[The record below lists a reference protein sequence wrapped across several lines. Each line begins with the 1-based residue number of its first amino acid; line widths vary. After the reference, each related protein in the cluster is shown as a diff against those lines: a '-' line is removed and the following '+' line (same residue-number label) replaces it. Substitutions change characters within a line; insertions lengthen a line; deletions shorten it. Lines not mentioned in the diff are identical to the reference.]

1 MLATLVPEA
10 LRLPLAGCGYR
21 PELLRSDFAFGTGQS
36 APLVAFAQA
45 PADSRSACI
54 AVTQST
60 SSSRDAVS
68 DCKQLGAPIVL
79 VCSGTSLQ
87 WWKQGV
93 QSPEFL
99 ESITGDQVQRF
110 FELKKDEFAPEAI
123 YRAKTWGRFKSEYQL
138 SFVDL
143 GLLPLV
149 EAQVGSSL
157 ESLIGNNVAMLKA
170 DLQLADVS
178 PETGHWLLQ
187 TIFWLLSGK
196 ILRDKQVPGFTDLD
210 VRNVGDVF
218 TRLAGH
224 YGTLALP
231 VRTKRERE
239 GLQHAADAIS
249 RFSSLA
255 LTTTESLAYVY
266 ENALI
271 SKETRTQLGT
281 HSTPSFLVDYVV
293 GNLKDWIEEIPIQDR
308 SVFEPACGHAAFLVS
323 AMRLLTELLPEDRA
337 TPRKRGPYLRSRLHG
352 ADIDAF
358 ALELARLSLTLTDIP
373 NPNGWDLQLGDM
385 FRPNSLEEQ
394 AKKSTIL
401 LANPPFDNFSVQE
414 QKTYAEAETEL
425 TYVNKSSEML
435 SRTLPYLKQG
445 AVFGVVLPQSFLQSK
460 NSSKLREMMLRSFD
474 LREICLFPD
483 QVFSFSDVESAVL
496 LGRRKAEAQ
505 DSLIRYRRIRERGL
519 PQFRSCYEAP
529 NSALVPQSRFVTT
542 AHHTF
547 RLPDLDAIWQ
557 ELKSNP
563 QLGDIVS
570 AGRGF
575 EFHGAA
581 LPAGQK
587 TFSARP
593 FTDAVPGFVRFDSGL
608 HLHELPKLYWLNLD
622 SSVVRRPV
630 SGTLTGVEQVL
641 LNYAPASRGPWRL
654 KALLDLEG
662 HAVSSRFI
670 AVRPNLAA
678 WSVMALWGL
687 LNSPV
692 ANAFVFSHLG
702 KRDNT
707 VGEIRQMPVPKQQ
720 ALGRLETS
728 AKRYLLAAARQSDG
742 IDLKELLLDV
752 DCEVLRL
759 YDLPAAL
766 ERGLLDIFST
776 WDRVGVP
783 FSQPGYIPEAFNAD
797 VSLSAYRE
805 LAKNWES
812 TNEERGA
819 LIDRSIR
826 GELDTEGRAR
836 LSLLQAYAEFHVFDV
851 APRPR
856 RDIEV
861 LENELLSLAEAEGRI
876 VQ

>member
-1 MLATLVPEA
+1 MLATLVPDA
-10 LRLPLAGCGYR
+10 LRTPLAACGYR
-21 PELLRSDFAFGTGQS
+21 PELLRSDFAFGAGLS

-60 SSSRDAVS
+60 GNSREAVS
-68 DCKQLGAPIVL
+68 ECKQLGAPIVL
-79 VCSGTSLQ
+79 VCAGPSLQ

-99 ESITGDQVQRF
+99 ESIASDQLQQF
-110 FELKKDEFAPEAI
+110 FELKKDEFAPEAV
-123 YRAKTWGRFKSEYQL
+123 YRAKTWGRFKTEYQL

-157 ESLIGNNVAMLKA
+157 ESLIENNVAMLKA
-170 DLQLADVS
+170 DLQIANVS

-210 VRNVGDVF
+210 VTNVDDVF

-266 ENALI
+266 ENTLI

-293 GNLKDWIEEIPIQDR
+293 GNLKDWIEEIPVQDR

-323 AMRLLTELLPEDRA
+323 AMRLLTELLPEDLA

-373 NPNGWDLQLGDM
+373 NPNGWDLQCGDM
-385 FRPNSLEEQ
+385 FRPNVLEAQ

-414 QKTYAEAETEL
+414 QKTYEEKKTDLA
-425 TYVNKSSEML
+425 YVNKSSEML
-435 SRTLPYLKQG
+435 WRTLPHLKQG
-445 AVFGVVLPQSFLQSK
+445 SVFGVVLPQSFLQSK
-460 NSSKLREMMLRSFD
+460 NASGLRKMMLQSFE

-483 QVFSFSDVESAVL
+483 QVFSFSDVESVVL
-496 LGRRKAEAQ
+496 LGRRKLATPK
-505 DSLIRYRRIRERGL
+505 SLIRYRRIRERGL
-519 PQFRSCYEAP
+519 PQFRSCYEAS
-529 NSALVPQSRFVTT
+529 NSVLIPQSRFAATT
-542 AHHTF
+542 HHTF
-547 RLPDLDAIWQ
+547 RLPDLNEVWQ
-557 ELKSNP
+557 HLANHP
-563 QLGDIVS
+563 RLDDIAS
-570 AGRGF
+570 AGQGLSF
-575 EFHGAA
+575 GGDGSN
-581 LPAGQK
+581 LGQ
-587 TFSARP
+587 TAFSTRP
-593 FTDAVPGFVRFDSGL
+593 FGDAVPGFIRFDSGL
-608 HLHELPKLYWLNLD
+608 HLHELPKLHWLNLD
-622 SSVVRRPV
+622 PAVIGRPR
-630 SGTLTGVEQVL
+630 SGTVTGLEQVL

-654 KALLDLEG
+654 KALYDVDG
-662 HAVSSRFI
+662 RAVSSRFI
-670 AVRPNLAA
+670 AVRAKAA
-678 WSVMALWGL
+678 GWSALALWGL

-707 VGEIRQMPVPKQQ
+707 VGEVRQMPIPKPQNLQ
-720 ALGRLETS
+720 RLENS
-728 AKRYLLAAARQSDG
+728 VKRYLLAASRQSDG
-742 IDLKELLLDV
+742 SDLKELLLDV

-759 YDLPAAL
+759 YDLPVGL
-766 ERGLLDIFST
+766 ERNLLDSFAN

-783 FSQPGYIPEAFNAD
+783 FSQLDYIPGAFKAD
-797 VSLSAYRE
+797 VSLSTYRE
-805 LAKNWES
+805 LAKNWER
-812 TNEERGA
+812 TNEERGI
-819 LIDRSIR
+819 LIDQSIR

-856 RDIEV
+856 HDIEA
-861 LENELLSLAEAEGRI
+861 LENELLSLAESEGRI
-876 VQ
+876 VH

>member
-10 LRLPLAGCGYR
+10 LRPPLAGCGYR

-60 SSSRDAVS
+60 SNSRDAVS
-68 DCKQLGAPIVL
+68 ECKQLGAPIVL

-110 FELKKDEFAPEAI
+110 FELKKDEFAPEAV

-157 ESLIGNNVAMLKA
+157 ESLIESNVAMLKA

-218 TRLAGH
+218 IKLAGH
-224 YGTLALP
+224 YGTSALP

-266 ENALI
+266 ENTLI

-293 GNLKDWIEEIPIQDR
+293 GNLKDWIEEIPVQDR

-323 AMRLLTELLPEDRA
+323 AMRLLTELLPEERA

-373 NPNGWDLQLGDM
+373 NPNGWDLQCGDM

-401 LANPPFDNFSVQE
+401 LANPPFDNFSVRE
-414 QKTYAEAETEL
+414 QKTYAEKETEL

-460 NSSKLREMMLRSFD
+460 NSSNLRAIMLRSFD

-483 QVFSFSDVESAVL
+483 QVFSFSDVESVVL
-496 LGRRKAEAQ
+496 LGRRKAAAQ

-519 PQFRSCYEAP
+519 PHFRSCYEASD
-529 NSALVPQSRFVTT
+529 SALVPQSRFAAT

-547 RLPDLDAIWQ
+547 RLPDLDDVWQ
-557 ELKSNP
+557 
-563 QLGDIVS
+563 QLANHPRLDDIAS
-570 AGRGF
+570 AGQGLSF
-575 EFHGAA
+575 GGAGSHSGLTA
-581 LPAGQK
+581 
-587 TFSARP
+587 FSSKP
-593 FTDAVPGFVRFDSGL
+593 FADAVPGFVRFDSGMQ
-608 HLHELPKLYWLNLD
+608 LHELPKLHWLNLD
-622 SSVVRRPV
+622 PAVIGRPR

-654 KALLDLEG
+654 KALLDRDG
-662 HAVSSRFI
+662 RAVSSRFI
-670 AVRPNLAA
+670 AVRAKSA
-678 WSVMALWGL
+678 GWSAMALWGL

-692 ANAFVFSHLG
+692 ANAYVFSHLG

-707 VGEIRQMPVPKQQ
+707 VGEMRQMPVPKAQDVSQ
-720 ALGRLETS
+720 LEAS
-728 AKRYLLAAARQSDG
+728 AKRYLLAADRQSDG
-742 IDLKELLLDV
+742 HDLTELLLDV

-759 YDLPAAL
+759 YNLPAAL
-766 ERGLLDIFST
+766 ERNLLDVFT
-776 WDRVGVP
+776 AWERVGVP
-783 FSQPGYIPEAFNAD
+783 YLQAGYIPKAFKAD
-797 VSLSAYRE
+797 VTLSAYRG
-805 LAKNWES
+805 LTKSWED
-812 TNEERGA
+812 TNQERGT
-819 LIDRSIR
+819 LIDQSIR
-826 GELDTEGRAR
+826 GELDTEGKAR
-836 LSLLQAYAEFHVFDV
+836 LNLLQAYAEFHVFDV

-856 RDIEV
+856 RDIEA
-861 LENELLSLAEAEGRI
+861 LENELLSLAEVEGRV

>member
-1 MLATLVPEA
+1 VLATLVPEA
-10 LRLPLAGCGYR
+10 LRPPLAGCGYR
-21 PELLRSDFAFGTGQS
+21 PELLRSNFAFGTGQS
-36 APLVAFAQA
+36 APLVAFAQS

-60 SSSRDAVS
+60 SNSRDAVS
-68 DCKQLGAPIVL
+68 ECKQLGAPIVL

-110 FELKKDEFAPEAI
+110 FELKKDEFAPEAV

-157 ESLIGNNVAMLKA
+157 ESLIESNVAMLKA
-170 DLQLADVS
+170 NLQLADVS
-178 PETGHWLLQ
+178 PEIGHWLLQ

-224 YGTLALP
+224 YGTSALP

-266 ENALI
+266 ENTLI

-293 GNLKDWIEEIPIQDR
+293 GNLKDWIEEIPVQDR

-373 NPNGWDLQLGDM
+373 NPNGWDLQRGDM
-385 FRPNSLEEQ
+385 FRPNALEEQ

-414 QKTYAEAETEL
+414 QKAYAEKETEL

-435 SRTLPYLKQG
+435 WRTLPHLRQG
-445 AVFGVVLPQSFLQSK
+445 SVFGVVLPQSFLQNK
-460 NSSKLREMMLRSFD
+460 NSSSLREMMLRSFD

-483 QVFSFSDVESAVL
+483 QVFSFSDVESVVL
-496 LGRRKAEAQ
+496 LGRRKAAAQ
-505 DSLIRYRRIRERGL
+505 DSLVRYRRIRERGL
-519 PQFRSCYEAP
+519 PQFRSCYEAS
-529 NSALVPQSRFVTT
+529 NSSLVPQSRFVTT

-547 RLPDLDAIWQ
+547 RLPDLDEVWQ
-557 ELKSNP
+557 QLVEHP
-563 QLGDIVS
+563 RLGDIAS
-570 AGRGF
+570 AGQGLI
-575 EFHGAA
+575 FHGAA
-581 LPAGQK
+581 LPTGQT
-587 TFSARP
+587 TFSSKP
-593 FTDAVPGFVRFDSGL
+593 FADAVPGFVRFDSGL
-608 HLHELPKLYWLNLD
+608 QLHELPRLHWLNLD
-622 SSVVRRPV
+622 SAVIRRAV
-630 SGTLTGVEQVL
+630 SGTVTGEEQVL

-662 HAVSSRFI
+662 RAVSSRFI
-670 AVRPNLAA
+670 PVRAKAPG
-678 WSVMALWGL
+678 WSALALWGL

-720 ALGRLETS
+720 DLQRLEAS
-728 AKRYLLAAARQSDG
+728 AKRYLLAATRQSDG
-742 IDLKELLLDV
+742 NNLKELLLDV

-759 YDLPAAL
+759 YDLPVLL
-766 ERGLLDIFST
+766 ERSLLDIFSK
-776 WDRVGVP
+776 WERVGVP
-783 FSQPGYIPEAFNAD
+783 FSQSELIPESFKAD
-797 VSLSAYRE
+797 ISLSAYRE
-805 LAKNWES
+805 LAKNWEK
-812 TNEERGA
+812 TNQERGT
-819 LIDRSIR
+819 LIDQSIR

-856 RDIEV
+856 RDIEA

>member
-10 LRLPLAGCGYR
+10 LRPSLARCGYR

-36 APLVAFAQA
+36 APLVAFAQS

-54 AVTQST
+54 AITQST
-60 SSSRDAVS
+60 GNSRDAVS
-68 DCKQLGAPIVL
+68 ECKQLGAPIVL

-87 WWKQGV
+87 WWKQSV

-99 ESITGDQVQRF
+99 ENITGDQVQRF
-110 FELKKDEFAPEAI
+110 FERKKHEFAPEAV

-157 ESLIGNNVAMLKA
+157 ESLIESNVAMLKA

-178 PETGHWLLQ
+178 PEIGHWLLQ

-196 ILRDKQVPGFTDLD
+196 ILRDKQVPGFTNLD

-231 VRTKRERE
+231 VRTKRERN

-249 RFSSLA
+249 RFSSLS

-266 ENALI
+266 ENTLI

-293 GNLKDWIEEIPIQDR
+293 GNLKDWIEEIPVQDR

-373 NPNGWDLQLGDM
+373 NPNGWDLQCGDM

-401 LANPPFDNFSVQE
+401 LANPPFDNFSVLE
-414 QKTYAEAETEL
+414 QKTYAERESEL

-435 SRTLPYLKQG
+435 WRTLPHLRQG
-445 AVFGVVLPQSFLQSK
+445 SVFGVVLPQSFLQSK
-460 NSSKLREMMLRSFD
+460 NSSSLREMMLRSFD

-483 QVFSFSDVESAVL
+483 QVFSSGVESVVL

-505 DSLIRYRRIRERGL
+505 NSLVRYRRIRERGL
-519 PQFRSCYEAP
+519 PQFRSCYEA
-529 NSALVPQSRFVTT
+529 SSSSLVPQSRFVTT
-542 AHHTF
+542 PDHTF
-547 RLPDLDAIWQ
+547 RLPDLDEVWQ
-557 ELKSNP
+557 
-563 QLGDIVS
+563 QLDAHPRLSEIAS
-570 AGRGF
+570 AGQGLI
-575 EFHGAA
+575 FHGAA
-581 LPAGQK
+581 LPAGQT
-587 TFSARP
+587 TFSSEP
-593 FTDAVPGFVRFDSGL
+593 FADAVPGFVHFDSGL
-608 HLHELPKLYWLNLD
+608 
-622 SSVVRRPV
+622 
-630 SGTLTGVEQVL
+630 
-641 LNYAPASRGPWRL
+641 
-654 KALLDLEG
+654 
-662 HAVSSRFI
+662 
-670 AVRPNLAA
+670 
-678 WSVMALWGL
+678 
-687 LNSPV
+687 
-692 ANAFVFSHLG
+692 
-702 KRDNT
+702 
-707 VGEIRQMPVPKQQ
+707 
-720 ALGRLETS
+720 
-728 AKRYLLAAARQSDG
+728 AAARIAKTALVEFGFSCDPKGGKWNRYGQRASLAKLCSNEPRSMATQG
-742 IDLKELLLDV
+742 AVGSRGARSSKSFYTGARESSRMVSNRPVGTAELAGS
-752 DCEVLRL
+752 ERLRL
-759 YDLPAAL
+759 LTSRQARQYSRRDQENARPETAGFTAA
-766 ERGLLDIFST
+766 G
-776 WDRVGVP
+776 
-783 FSQPGYIPEAFNAD
+783 
-797 VSLSAYRE
+797 
-805 LAKNWES
+805 
-812 TNEERGA
+812 
-819 LIDRSIR
+819 SIR
-826 GELDTEGRAR
+826 
-836 LSLLQAYAEFHVFDV
+836 
-851 APRPR
+851 
-856 RDIEV
+856 
-861 LENELLSLAEAEGRI
+861 
-876 VQ
+876 